1 MRVDAEMELSDES
14 VAKILGGETVQRCGC
29 HDASSDRGDV
39 VSLFVD
45 LLHELRQR
53 GPVFLTEES
62 FVELAGQD
70 RPPLLRSDYLV
81 RGGRDSP
88 RAQLGVGPLVGW
100 SGVEERLVRLVGGCR
115 IG

>member
-1 MRVDAEMELSDES
+1 VRVDAEMELGDES
-14 VAKILGGETVQRCGC
+14 VAKILGGEIVQRCGC

-81 RGGRDSP
+81 RGR
-88 RAQLGVGPLVGW
+88 
-100 SGVEERLVRLVGGCR
+100 
-115 IG
+115 